1 MEYKPLNVVVR
12 ATSRRRGRLRPPS
25 RRTAMAGGKAMAK
38 KGGGNGKDNT
48 RAFRF
53 GLAFVLAVV
62 AVFVVWLFA
71 SGTAGSFFDALGSAD
86 KTWFALAVLCF
97 VAYFLL
103 DVVCYR
109 CAGMLAGVRMGL
121 LDLLST
127 AASGVVFGYL
137 TPGQCGGPPAQ
148 IVRLSQSGLK
158 VGDATAVQLTKF
170 FIYQAAVTV
179 LGGTVLVSR
188 FSFFEEAYGNVVLV
202 SFFAFSVHVL
212 IMSALVAVVFFPNL
226 VRRVAHLCVKLL
238 SWRRLRILKDPEAMH
253 ARVDDEVDSYA
264 GATRSA
270 VGHPGVVA
278 IAIVITLMQL
288 VFLYLVPYCV
298 VHALGGSA
306 VGLVDSVCAAA
317 FVQLIMTAVPLPGG
331 TGGAEGGFAVFF
343 GGALGPMTTVGVVLW
358 RFVTFYGPVVACS
371 CLLGLRS
378 KLTPADRY
386 REFGEAHVGY
396 EGVRDSMRIARRRSV
411 ELRDVAQKKLR
422 LINPFRGRTS
432 YVVVRGSGLA
442 PASRGR
448 RGAGARR
455 PAVRR
460 RTATLR
466 IDDLAAAH
474 ARDRGAGEG
483 AAGAGVRAESG
494 EPGPE
499 HAARETTEGGC

>member
-1 MEYKPLNVVVR
+1 MEYKPVSVVVR
-12 ATSRRRGRLRPPS
+12 ATGRRRGRLRPPS
-25 RRTAMAGGKAMAK
+25 RRPPNSAERGASGGGGK
-38 KGGGNGKDNT
+38 GKDSN

-53 GLAFVLAVV
+53 GLVFVVAVV
-62 AVFVVWLFA
+62 AVFLVWLFA
-71 SGTAGSFFDALGSAD
+71 SGTAGSFFDALKSAD
-86 KTWFALAVLCF
+86 KTWFTLAVLCF
-97 VAYFLL
+97 VAYYLF
-103 DVVCYR
+103 DVLCYR

-212 IMSALVAVVFFPNL
+212 IMAGLVAVMFFPGL
-226 VRRVAHLCVKLL
+226 VRRVAHFCVRLL
-238 SWRRLRILKDPEAMH
+238 SYRRLRIIKDPDAMH
-253 ARVDDEVDSYA
+253 RRVDDEVDSYA

-270 VGHPGVVA
+270 VSHPGVVA
-278 IAIVITLMQL
+278 IAIVITLLQL
-288 VFLYLVPYCV
+288 VCLYLVPYCV

-306 VGLVDSVCAAA
+306 IGLVDSVCAAA

-343 GGALGPMTTVGVVLW
+343 GGALGSMTTVGVVLW
-358 RFVTFYGPVVACS
+358 RFVTFYGPVVVCS

-396 EGVRDSMRIARRRSV
+396 EGVRDSMRIARRRTV
-411 ELRDVAQKKLR
+411 ELRDAASKKLR
-422 LINPFRGRTS
+422 LMNPFHGRRS
-432 YVVVRGSGLA
+432 YVVVSGTGLA

-448 RGAGARR
+448 RGSRGSAVRR
-455 PAVRR
+455 PAMRR

-466 IDDLAAAH
+466 IDDLAAREETPAGERPE
-474 ARDRGAGEG
+474 AFGEG
-483 AAGAGVRAESG
+483 ADGRSA
-494 EPGPE
+494 
-499 HAARETTEGGC
+499 